1 VNAYAAIVQIMD
13 GVNWSVVNTTLIL
26 AALGFLWRQSQG
38 HAEMRQI
45 LFGAKGQKGLLAR
58 VEVMEAA
65 ADLRSEQIGAS
76 PAGRE
81 VLAKYDRLLERI
93 IELEQ
98 NNRTRRTREGDM
110 DQRS

>member
-1 VNAYAAIVQIMD
+1 MNALQFVD

-38 HAEMRQI
+38 VSEIRQI
-45 LFGAKGQKGLLAR
+45 MFGAKGQKGLLAR
-58 VEVMEAA
+58 IEVMEAS

-81 VLAKYDRLLERI
+81 ILAKYDRILERV

-98 NNRTRRTREGDM
+98 NNRTRRTRETDE
-110 DQRS
+110 DQRG